1 MQFNK
6 NKSNPSILSIV
17 NVVFTRKNQNFWK
30 KAPTILL
37 IKARPE
43 VWTII
48 GRRAAEQDGV
58 ARRRQLT
65 GLFVDAPRLH
75 GSSLSHEPGALRWA
89 SQHANCLMPQPPPP
103 ICGGNICSEGNQ
115 CNILL
120 ITRRP
125 GRDEDIIYL
134 LFRVNW
140 TGPCHYRLIT
150 SNDNANG
157 IPPWGWELSQL
168 SKMYRIWGGKS
179 IYFLV

>member
-1 MQFNK
+1 MLFLPERIKISGKKLQQFCWLRRGQ
-6 NKSNPSILSIV
+6 KSELLSGEEQQSRTV
-17 NVVFTRKNQNFWK
+17 WRGGGSSLDC
-30 KAPTILL
+30 LL
-37 IKARPE
+37 M
-43 VWTII
+43 
-48 GRRAAEQDGV
+48 
-58 ARRRQLT
+58 
-65 GLFVDAPRLH
+65 LH
-75 GSSLSHEPGALRWA
+75 GSTAPVCPMSPQPRAHSH
-89 SQHANCLMPQPPPP
+89 HANCLMPQPPPP